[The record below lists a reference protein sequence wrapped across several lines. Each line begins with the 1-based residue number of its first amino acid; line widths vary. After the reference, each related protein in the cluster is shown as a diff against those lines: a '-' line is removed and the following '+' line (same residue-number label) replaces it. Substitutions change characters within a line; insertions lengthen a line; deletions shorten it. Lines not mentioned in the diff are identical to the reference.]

1 MGRLFDFRSHD
12 GYSEGGRA
20 IIILQVADRDYWWD
34 ELSYHLFFHSAG
46 DAGQGVAGRMKR
58 PGDVLSSVLLAG

>member
-20 IIILQVADRDYWWD
+20 IIILQVADRDCWWD
-34 ELSYHLFFHSAG
+34 ELSSHLSFHSAG
-46 DAGQGVAGRMKR
+46 DVGQGVAGRLKR
-58 PGDVLSSVLLAG
+58 PGDVLSSVLFTR